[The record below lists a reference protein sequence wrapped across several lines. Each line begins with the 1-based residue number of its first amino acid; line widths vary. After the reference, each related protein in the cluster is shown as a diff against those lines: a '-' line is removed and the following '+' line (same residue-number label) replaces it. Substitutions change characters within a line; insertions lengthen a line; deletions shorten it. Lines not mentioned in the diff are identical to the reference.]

1 MQGYLGEPSQ
11 TFSTWSQEA
20 TGPKT
25 IWLTLE
31 GSTGLRWWGQVH
43 FCWHVHQELCQHL
56 AGWAVPRRAPR
67 HKRCPL
73 GTASRNLEWPNIM
86 STWGKYSALCDFIV
100 FIARMHTYKKEGG
113 KKRIRKRKKKK
124 VEINTFAQ
132 INNKSS
138 FLKNLIISTG
148 STYSAEISAHLAEFI
163 PTALPLP
170 RKAHSP

>member
-1 MQGYLGEPSQ
+1 
-11 TFSTWSQEA
+11 
-20 TGPKT
+20 
-25 IWLTLE
+25 
-31 GSTGLRWWGQVH
+31 
-43 FCWHVHQELCQHL
+43 
-56 AGWAVPRRAPR
+56 
-67 HKRCPL
+67 
-73 GTASRNLEWPNIM
+73 
-86 STWGKYSALCDFIV
+86 
-100 FIARMHTYKKEGG
+100 MHTYKKEGG
-113 KKRIRKRKKKK
+113 EKKDQEKKKK